1 MRSKLHLY
9 VCQVLGSTNYCIQFP
24 NSEFKNLTNV
34 KQENNFFTQQKKT
47 NIAYHASGTIN
58 DKKNP
63 NKLKITIARSH
74 EKTIKRYFEDK
85 VYTNTYNRFMHP
97 R

>member
-1 MRSKLHLY
+1 MQSS
-9 VCQVLGSTNYCIQFP
+9 GMTNYYIQFP

-34 KQENNFFTQQKKT
+34 KQENNFFTQQKNT

-63 NKLKITIARSH
+63 NNLKLQLLSNYIQS
-74 EKTIKRYFEDK
+74 
-85 VYTNTYNRFMHP
+85 VNNT
-97 R
+97 